1 MFNFLLEKEIP
12 KHMKILLIVLM
23 FVPLS
28 SCSLLEEKSCIHNFN
43 KRVVELSH
51 DIKVQQA
58 IRRIDQNIFCGNLT
72 YTEFYNHVDVLL
84 EDLSDTQKQ
93 DFYTVLFFAEFHRNE
108 NGGEYV
114 EFLNKNNINIY
125 KQYKRKI
132 SDQNLLAKMKYTDE
146 EFLNIKALGKML
158 H

>member
-1 MFNFLLEKEIP
+1 MGKKEMTNHF
-12 KHMKILLIVLM
+12 KKLLISLIV
-23 FVPLS
+23 VPLL
-28 SCSLLEEKSCIHNFN
+28 SCSLLEEKTCVHRFN
-43 KRVVELSH
+43 QRVLELSK
-51 DIKVQQA
+51 DLGVQKA
-58 IRRIDQNIFCGNLT
+58 ISRIEGKTFCGNLT

-84 EDLSDTQKQ
+84 EDLNDTQKQ

-132 SDQNLLAKMKYTDE
+132 SDQKLLAKMKYKDE
-146 EFLNIKALGKML
+146 EWLNIKALGEML

>member
-1 MFNFLLEKEIP
+1 MTNHFK
-12 KHMKILLIVLM
+12 KLLISLIV
-23 FVPLS
+23 VPLL
-28 SCSLLEEKSCIHNFN
+28 SCSLLEEKTCVHRFN
-43 KRVVELSH
+43 QRVLELSK
-51 DIKVQQA
+51 DLGVQKA
-58 IRRIDQNIFCGNLT
+58 IGRIEGKIICGNLT

-132 SDQNLLAKMKYTDE
+132 SDQKLLAKMKYTDE
-146 EFLNIKALGKML
+146 ELLNIKALGEML

>member
-1 MFNFLLEKEIP
+1 
-12 KHMKILLIVLM
+12 MKKYFKKLLIFLI
-23 FVPLS
+23 FASLS
-28 SCSLLEEKSCIHNFN
+28 SCSLLEEKTCVHRFN
-43 KRVVELSH
+43 QRVLELSK
-51 DIKVQQA
+51 DLGVQKA
-58 IRRIDQNIFCGNLT
+58 ISRIEGKTICGNLA
-72 YTEFYNHVDVLL
+72 YTEFYNHVDVLI

-125 KQYKRKI
+125 KQYKLKM
-132 SDQNLLAKMKYTDE
+132 SDQKLLAKMKYTDE
-146 EFLNIKALGKML
+146 EWLNIKALGEML